1 MGSTPDEVIA
11 KVKKESIEMAKLVK
25 DIGYQPQ

>member
-1 MGSTPDEVIA
+1 VGSTPEEVIA